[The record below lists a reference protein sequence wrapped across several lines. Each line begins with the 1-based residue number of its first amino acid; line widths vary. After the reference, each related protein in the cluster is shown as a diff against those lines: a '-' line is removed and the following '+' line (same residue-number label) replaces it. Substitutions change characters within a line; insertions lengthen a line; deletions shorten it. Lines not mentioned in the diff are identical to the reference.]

1 VNKNGLVKKI
11 VLNILEF
18 GIYFL
23 LDLCVLYMSLSK
35 YSNKKCGE
43 SDQALYSSYLKFL
56 IEKLVVYNDLD
67 SNKSTIRKDLFE
79 FFQIEI
85 EQIKFVLILK
95 KEKFFFLFFSIFR
108 NSNHFSVIENFLC
121 SLNNWSLKYLFD
133 MPDEVFHLGNQL
145 LPSLIDIWRR
155 KCSDKPKVRFKK
167 QKYLIHFK
175 FNFRQK
181 LLNFVDYK

>member
-1 VNKNGLVKKI
+1 
-11 VLNILEF
+11 
-18 GIYFL
+18 
-23 LDLCVLYMSLSK
+23 MSLSK
-35 YSNKKCGE
+35 YPNKIFGGE

-56 IEKLVVYNDLD
+56 IEKIVIYNDLD

-85 EQIKFVLILK
+85 EQIKFVFKFKNKFYSKNIL
-95 KEKFFFLFFSIFR
+95 FR

-121 SLNNWSLKYLFD
+121 SLNNWSFKYLYD
-133 MPDEVFHLGNQL
+133 MPDEIFQLGNKL

-155 KCSDKPKVRFKK
+155 KCSDKPKVIVKRIF
-167 QKYLIHFK
+167 LFHFK
-175 FNFRQK
+175 LNFRLK